1 VETTGNANSGESN
14 DDASDAARDGG
25 GGSANA
31 LADAVG
37 RWVYALG
44 CLFGVGPLVLSLVAP
59 LTDAMGGH
67 GASFLTAGGGT
78 GVSGVLG
85 LGLIGVASAAVGLV
99 GARVFTLGVGAMGAG
114 IVAAWGAW
122 AAAPLDMIVRVTSDG
137 AALPSLAA
145 EGAIAGLVGVALLWV
160 LERVSH
166 GTQVR
171 RGIAL
176 HDPLNATRMHRKVE
190 RGVGG
195 IVAVER
201 GASSWAVLGA
211 SLAVSIAASL
221 VGVWALAAST
231 SKGQVI
237 AAAIGGGIAAGLG
250 AQLMAKSL
258 RGCVSAVVPAL
269 GMMVVALASPIAAGI
284 VHDHRLFAAATAGT
298 LLAPARPLGLDWLA
312 GIMCGVPLGMAWG
325 GFKFDARAHPV
336 LDDSGERARAT
347 A

>member
-1 VETTGNANSGESN
+1 METTGDAKAVENS
-14 DDASDAARDGG
+14 DDASDALRDNG
-25 GGSANA
+25 GGSTNA

-44 CLFGVGPLVLSLVAP
+44 CVFVVGPLVLLIVAP
-59 LTDAMGGH
+59 LTDAMGGR

-85 LGLIGVASAAVGLV
+85 LASVGVASAAVGLV
-99 GARVFTLGVGAMGAG
+99 GARVFTFGVGAMGAG

-137 AALPSLAA
+137 AALPSLAT
-145 EGAIAGLVGVALLWV
+145 EGALAALLGVMLLWI

-166 GTQVR
+166 GAQVR
-171 RGIAL
+171 RGVAM

-201 GASSWAVLGA
+201 GASTWAVLGA
-211 SLAVSIAASL
+211 SLAVSIAACV

-250 AQLMAKSL
+250 TQLMTKSL
-258 RGCVSAVVPAL
+258 RGSVSAIVPAL
-269 GMMVVALASPIAAGI
+269 GMMAVAIATPIVAGL

-298 LLAPARPLGLDWLA
+298 LFAPARPLGLDWLA
-312 GIMCGVPLGMAWG
+312 GILCGVPLGMAWG
-325 GFKFDARAHPV
+325 GFRFDARAHPV
-336 LDDSGERARAT
+336 LDDGGVPARAK